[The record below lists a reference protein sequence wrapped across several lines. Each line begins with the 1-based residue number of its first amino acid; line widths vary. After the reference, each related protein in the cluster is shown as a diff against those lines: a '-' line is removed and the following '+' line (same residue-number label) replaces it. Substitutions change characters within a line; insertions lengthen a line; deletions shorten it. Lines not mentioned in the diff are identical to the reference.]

1 MSLLINRICNHLNDS
16 KSEIW
21 WPGLAEFIIPNSAAH
36 DYPENNYSTASVI
49 SGKEVKPA
57 LLIQISAI
65 SYAKLEF
72 LYDSHAQL
80 FAKQKVKQVSID
92 RFSNPETLE
101 RIESAFALIDIS
113 PTLKSA
119 IDVLVKSIH
128 IIDAEPGYD
137 VSFTDPGL
145 AFSIFVSVPADNKN
159 ADLRLAESIIHEA
172 MHLQLSALEKLIT
185 LVHDEKSKVY
195 SPWKKML
202 RPISGIMHALY
213 VFSSIKQW
221 LEIIK
226 DTPFG
231 RDYALTRIREIREE
245 LDLLEYENC
254 YDSLTDSGK
263 VLFEKMIAILKG

>member
-1 MSLLINRICNHLNDS
+1 MNSSSNHIFSYIKKSNS
-16 KSEIW
+16 KIW
-21 WPGLAEFIIPNSAAH
+21 WPGLAEFIISNSASNK
-36 DYPENNYSTASVI
+36 YSGKNYSTASVI
-49 SGKEVKPA
+49 SGKEFEPY
-57 LLIQISAI
+57 LTIPISAI
-65 SYAKLEF
+65 SDAKLEF

-80 FAKQKVKQVSID
+80 FAQQKVNQVSID
-92 RFSNPETLE
+92 RFSNPETLK
-101 RIESAFALIDIS
+101 RIESAFALIDVS
-113 PTLKSA
+113 PTLKKA
-119 IDVLVKSIH
+119 IDALVKSIH
-128 IIDAEPGYD
+128 VIDAEPGYD

-172 MHLQLSALEKLIT
+172 MHLQLSALEGEII
-185 LVHDEKSKVY
+185 LVHDEISKVY
-195 SPWKKML
+195 SPWKKMP

-231 RDYALTRIREIREE
+231 HEYSITRIREIRED
-245 LDLLEYENC
+245 LDLLEYGNC

-263 VLFEKMIAILKG
+263 FIFKKMISILKG